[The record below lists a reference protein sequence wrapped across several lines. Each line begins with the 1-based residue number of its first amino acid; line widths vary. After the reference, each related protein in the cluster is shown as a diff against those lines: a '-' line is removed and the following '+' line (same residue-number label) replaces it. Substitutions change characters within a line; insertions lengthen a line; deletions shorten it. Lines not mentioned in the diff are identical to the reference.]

1 MSWAMPANGA
11 GVAIRIGRP
20 VGQPPFSNSRLASA
34 GSCGYGVAPSGKP
47 EHHDGV
53 MAGIGLA

>member
-1 MSWAMPANGA
+1 MPENGC

-20 VGQPPFSNSRLASA
+20 DGHPPFSNSRLASA
-34 GSCGYGVAPSGKP
+34 GSCGYGVAPAGKP

-53 MAGIGLA
+53 IAGIGLA